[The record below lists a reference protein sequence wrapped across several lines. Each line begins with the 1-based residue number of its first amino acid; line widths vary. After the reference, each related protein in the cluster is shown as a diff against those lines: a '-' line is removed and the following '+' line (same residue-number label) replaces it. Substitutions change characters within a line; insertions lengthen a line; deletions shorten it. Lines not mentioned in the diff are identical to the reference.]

1 MDGRKFGEG
10 MVDGHCQHDLFR
22 HSFVSLPSGQK
33 LTLADISRFARRWTI
48 RTFINGTEDETVRS
62 VLNKGANEMIRK
74 IAIATALISQFTMSA
89 FGATEQW
96 WVAKDAVS
104 KQCEVV
110 TKKPDGTLVIDLAKT
125 TYKSEAEANAAMKKM
140 PRCKK

>member
-1 MDGRKFGEG
+1 
-10 MVDGHCQHDLFR
+10 
-22 HSFVSLPSGQK
+22 
-33 LTLADISRFARRWTI
+33 
-48 RTFINGTEDETVRS
+48 
-62 VLNKGANEMIRK
+62 MIRK

-125 TYKSEAEANAAMKKM
+125 TYKSEAEANAAMKKCHAA
-140 PRCKK
+140 RNNYIRRII

>member
-1 MDGRKFGEG
+1 
-10 MVDGHCQHDLFR
+10 
-22 HSFVSLPSGQK
+22 
-33 LTLADISRFARRWTI
+33 
-48 RTFINGTEDETVRS
+48 
-62 VLNKGANEMIRK
+62 MIRK
-74 IAIATALISQFTMSA
+74 IAITTALLSQFTVSA
-89 FGATEQW
+89 IGATEQW

-140 PRCKK
+140 PSCKKATEQR